1 MSVSLNH
8 YFFLQGNVSGG
19 SSKVISDRVRHKRL
33 PWGGGGARI
42 LNGMAQLIPKYILK
56 HQQQHFIETDCYKLV
71 IYLPANS

>member
-33 PWGGGGARI
+33 PWGGGGCANIKR
-42 LNGMAQLIPKYILK
+42 NGPVDTQIHSKTSTTTLY
-56 HQQQHFIETDCYKLV
+56 
-71 IYLPANS
+71 

>member
-1 MSVSLNH
+1 M
-8 YFFLQGNVSGG
+8 SGG

-33 PWGGGGARI
+33 QWGGGGGGARI

-56 HQQQHFIETDCYKLV
+56 HQQEHFIEADCYKLV